1 MFIDFEKI
9 TPHERY
15 KLLTAAVV
23 PRPIA
28 LVTTLAPDGSVN
40 AAPFSFFNVFSED
53 PALAVLGLQHAP
65 DGSIKDTTRYILDN
79 GEFVINLVD
88 RQLADAMAICAA
100 RLPANVSEI
109 EAAGLSVTASQH
121 VSPPRIAQAPVSLE
135 CRTWEIRQIT
145 PTRHL
150 AIGEII
156 ALSARDGLIDPE
168 TLYFDMKAYE
178 PIGRLVA
185 NSYCH
190 TNDRFELRVPAYPED
205 FSTTPPSQP
214 TPSNRTSS
222 KGKS

>member
-1 MFIDFEKI
+1 MQIDFGKI

-28 LVTTLAPDGSVN
+28 LVSTLSPDGTVN

-65 DGSIKDTTRYILDN
+65 DGSVKDTTRHILDN

-88 RQLADAMAICAA
+88 RHLAEAMAVCAA
-100 RLPANVSEI
+100 RFPANVSEI
-109 EAAGLSVTASQH
+109 EAAGLSVSGSRLIRT
-121 VSPPRIAQAPVSLE
+121 PRITEAPVALE

-150 AIGEII
+150 AVGEIV

-168 TLYFDMKAYE
+168 TLYFDMNAYE
-178 PIGRLVA
+178 PVGRLVA

-190 TNDRFELRVPAYPED
+190 TDDRFELSVPRWPED
-205 FSTTPPSQP
+205 FSD
-214 TPSNRTSS
+214 TSS
-222 KGKS
+222 TLPTTSNPASPRGQS

>member
-9 TPHERY
+9 TPLERY

-28 LVTTLAPDGSVN
+28 LVSTLAPDGSVN

-65 DGSIKDTTRYILDN
+65 DGSIKDTTRHILDN

-121 VSPPRIAQAPVSLE
+121 VGPPRIAQAPVSLE

-168 TLYFDMKAYE
+168 TLYFDMDAYE

-190 TNDRFELRVPAYPED
+190 TGDRFEIRVPSYPED
-205 FSTTPPSQP
+205 FFTTPLSPP
-214 TPSNRTSS
+214 ATSNRTSS
-222 KGKS
+222 KVKP

>member
-1 MFIDFEKI
+1 MLIDFEKI

-28 LVTTLAPDGSVN
+28 LVSTLARDGTVN

-65 DGSIKDTTRYILDN
+65 DGSVKDTTRHILDN

-88 RQLADAMAICAA
+88 RHLAEAMAVCAA
-100 RLPANVSEI
+100 RLPADVSEI
-109 EAAGLSVTASQH
+109 TAAGLSTAASQAI
-121 VSPPRIAQAPVSLE
+121 STPRIAEAPVSLE

-150 AIGEII
+150 AVGEIV
-156 ALSARDGLIDPE
+156 AMSVRDGLVDPE
-168 TLYFDMKAYE
+168 THYFNMSAYE
-178 PIGRLVA
+178 PVGRLVA

-190 TNDRFELRVPAYPED
+190 TGDRFELTVPTWPKD
-205 FSTTPPSQP
+205 FSGPATDRQQTSNHASP
-214 TPSNRTSS
+214 T
-222 KGKS
+222 GKP

>member
-1 MFIDFEKI
+1 MLVDFEKI
-9 TPHERY
+9 SSHERY

-28 LVTTLAPDGSVN
+28 LVSTLAPDGSVN

-65 DGSIKDTTRYILDN
+65 DGSIKDTTRHILDT

-88 RQLADAMAICAA
+88 HPLADAMVVCAA
-100 RLPANVSEI
+100 RLPANASEI
-109 EAAGLSVTASQH
+109 EAAGLTVAASHH
-121 VSPPRIAQAPVSLE
+121 VRPPRIAQAPVSLE

-150 AIGEII
+150 AIGEIV
-156 ALSARDGLIDPE
+156 ALNARDGLIDPD
-168 TLYFDMKAYE
+168 TLYFDMNVYE

-190 TNDRFELRVPAYPED
+190 TGDRFELKVPSYPED
-205 FSTTPPSQP
+205 FPTTSPSPHPVSNQTSTKAKP
-214 TPSNRTSS
+214 
-222 KGKS
+222 

>member
-1 MFIDFEKI
+1 MQIDFGKI

-28 LVTTLAPDGSVN
+28 LVSTLAPDGTVN

-53 PALAVLGLQHAP
+53 PALAILGLQHAP
-65 DGSIKDTTRYILDN
+65 DGSVKDTTRHILDN

-88 RQLADAMAICAA
+88 RQLANAMAVCAA
-100 RLPANVSEI
+100 RFPADVSEI
-109 EAAGLSVTASQH
+109 EAAGVSVTGSRH
-121 VSPPRIAQAPVSLE
+121 ISTPRITEAPVSLE

-150 AIGEII
+150 AIGEIV

-190 TNDRFELRVPAYPED
+190 TDDRFELSVPNWPDD
-205 FSTTPPSQP
+205 FSYISSTRQTK
-214 TPSNRTSS
+214 SNQAPI

>member
-1 MFIDFEKI
+1 MQIDFGNI
-9 TPHERY
+9 TAHERY

-28 LVTTLAPDGSVN
+28 LVSTLAPDGMVN

-65 DGSIKDTTRYILDN
+65 DGTIKDTTRHILDR

-88 RQLADAMAICAA
+88 RQLAQAMAVCAA
-100 RLPANVSEI
+100 RFPANIGEV
-109 EAAGLSVTASQH
+109 EAAGLSVSGSQH
-121 VSPPRIAQAPVSLE
+121 IKTPRITEAPVSLE
-135 CRTWEIRQIT
+135 CRTWEIRKIT

-168 TLYFDMKAYE
+168 TLYFDMNAYD

-190 TNDRFELRVPAYPED
+190 TDDRFELSIPTWPDD
-205 FSTTPPSQP
+205 FSDMTPDQHQTFNQASP
-214 TPSNRTSS
+214 R
-222 KGKS
+222 GKP

>member
-1 MFIDFEKI
+1 MLIDFESI
-9 TPHERY
+9 TSHQRY

-28 LVTTLAPDGSVN
+28 LVSTLAPDGLVN

-65 DGSIKDTTRYILDN
+65 DGSIKDTTRHILDT

-88 RQLADAMAICAA
+88 RPLADAMAICAA
-100 RLPANVSEI
+100 RLPTNLSEI
-109 EAAGLSVTASQH
+109 EAAGLSVAGSHH
-121 VSPPRIAQAPVSLE
+121 VSPPRIAEAPISLE
-135 CRTWEIRQIT
+135 CRTWEIRKIT

-150 AIGEII
+150 AIGEIV
-156 ALSARDGLIDPE
+156 ALSAREGLIDPE
-168 TLYFDMKAYE
+168 TLYFDMDAYE

-190 TNDRFELRVPAYPED
+190 TSDRFELSVPSYPED
-205 FSTTPPSQP
+205 FSTKTPSQP
-214 TPSNRTSS
+214 TSSNRTSS
-222 KGKS
+222 KVKP

>member
-1 MFIDFEKI
+1 MLIDFERI

-28 LVTTLAPDGSVN
+28 LVTTLAPDGTVN

-53 PALAVLGLQHAP
+53 PALAILGLQHAP
-65 DGSIKDTTRYILDN
+65 DGSVKDTTRHILEN

-88 RQLADAMAICAA
+88 RQLADAMAVCAA
-100 RLPANVSEI
+100 RFPAGISEV
-109 EAAGLSVTASQH
+109 EAAGLSVSGSRHIKT
-121 VSPPRIAQAPVSLE
+121 PRISQAPVSLE
-135 CRTWEIRQIT
+135 CRTWEIKQIT

-150 AIGEII
+150 AIGEIV

-178 PIGRLVA
+178 PVGRLVA

-190 TNDRFELRVPAYPED
+190 TNDRFELPVPNWPED
-205 FSTTPPSQP
+205 FSD
-214 TPSNRTSS
+214 TSS
-222 KGKS
+222 NQQQSTNHASLREKS

>member
-1 MFIDFEKI
+1 MLIDFEKI

-28 LVTTLAPDGSVN
+28 LVSTLGPDGTVN

-65 DGSIKDTTRYILDN
+65 DGSVKDTTRHILDT

-88 RQLADAMAICAA
+88 TRLAEAMATCAA
-100 RLPANVSEI
+100 RLPANISEI
-109 EAAGLSVTASQH
+109 EAAGLTVSQSMH
-121 VSPPRIAQAPVSLE
+121 IKTPRITEAPVSLE

-145 PTRHL
+145 ATRHL
-150 AIGEII
+150 AIGEIV
-156 ALSARDGLIDPE
+156 ALNARDGLVDPD
-168 TLYFDMKAYE
+168 TFYFDMDAYE
-178 PIGRLVA
+178 PVGRLVA

-190 TNDRFELRVPAYPED
+190 TNDRFELKVPTYPDD
-205 FSTTPPSQP
+205 FSGTPPHKP
-214 TPSNRTSS
+214 KASNHASF

>member
-1 MFIDFEKI
+1 MLIDFEKI

-28 LVTTLAPDGSVN
+28 LVSTQAQDGTVN

-65 DGSIKDTTRYILDN
+65 DGSIKDTTRHILDN

-88 RQLADAMAICAA
+88 RHLAEAMAVCAA
-100 RLPANVSEI
+100 RLPGDISEVR
-109 EAAGLSVTASQH
+109 AAGLSTAASQH
-121 VSPPRIAQAPVSLE
+121 IKTPRISEAPVSLE

-150 AIGEII
+150 AVGEIV
-156 ALSARDGLIDPE
+156 AMNVRDGLVDPE
-168 TLYFDMKAYE
+168 TNHFDMAAYE

-190 TNDRFELRVPAYPED
+190 TGDRFELTVPSWPED
-205 FSTTPPSQP
+205 FSGTATAQQQ
-214 TPSNRTSS
+214 TSFHVS
-222 KGKS
+222 PAGKP